1 MASARRTSAPE
12 RARDGRRYGGRSLP
26 ERRAERRARLL
37 AAGLELFGT
46 LGYSATTIPLLCTR
60 AAVTARHF
68 YEEFDSREAL
78 LKELYDEIARAV
90 LERVRA
96 ALKNREVSGEARI
109 RAANEA
115 YFAELCV
122 DERRARIYALE
133 SLGVSPEM
141 EEHRRATRAAFV
153 ALITPPQRVVRP
165 PLDGALLS
173 AAVAG
178 AAHALVLEW
187 VMAPRRLR
195 RDGMVDTIT
204 TLWLHTLR
212 MEER

>member
-1 MASARRTSAPE
+1 
-12 RARDGRRYGGRSLP
+12 LP

-37 AAGLELFGT
+37 ASGLELFGT
-46 LGYSATTIPLLCTR
+46 LGYGATTIPQLCSR
-60 AAVTARHF
+60 AAVAARHF

-78 LKELYDEIARAV
+78 LKELYDEISRAV

-96 ALKNREVSGEARI
+96 ALRNHAVSGAQRI
-109 RAANEA
+109 RAANAA
-115 YFAELCV
+115 YFEELCG
-122 DERRARIYALE
+122 DPRRARIYALE

-141 EEHRRATRAAFV
+141 ELHRRATRSAFV
-153 ALITPPQRVVRP
+153 AMITPPQEAVRP
-165 PLDGALLS
+165 PLDTQLLS

-195 RDGMVDTIT
+195 REAMVETVT
-204 TLWLHTLR
+204 TLWLRTLKT
-212 MEER
+212 ET